1 MRNFVIE
8 SFDNREGKIWFN
20 GKLIE
25 WNVSQIHIL
34 NHGLHYASSVF
45 EVKELIME
53 KFLNQKSIRI
63 DYLTVQ
69 K

>member
-20 GKLIE
+20 GELIE

-45 EVKELIME
+45 EGERAYKGKI
-53 KFLNQKSIRI
+53 LNQKNIQR
-63 DYLTVQ
+63 DCLMEQ